1 MYARMSFPMHLYMF
15 AKIPGYTLLLL
26 IFICARSQD
35 LPWVLGLH
43 INQLYASF
51 LNYFNKNP
59 DGK

>member
-51 LNYFNKNP
+51 CELF
-59 DGK
+59 